1 MGYDFNALRVLIADD
16 SPHLHEIF
24 KVLLGAMRINDLTV
38 VRHPDEALARMSL
51 SPPDVVITD
60 LTLGVHSGIDL
71 VRRIRQGEGNVDA
84 YTPVIVVTGRTEAD
98 LIKLARDSG
107 ANEILGR
114 PVSADAIYNRIS
126 NLIERPRPFIQSP
139 TYFGP
144 DRRRQNKS
152 FDGPD
157 RRKRNP
163 VSTTVA
169 EVFRRSDRNAR

>member
-24 KVLLGAMRINDLTV
+24 RVLLGAMHIKDLLV
-38 VRHPDEALARMSL
+38 VRHPDEALARMAL
-51 SPPDVVITD
+51 STPDVVITD
-60 LTLGVHSGIDL
+60 LTLGVHCGIEL
-71 VRRIRQGEGNVDA
+71 VRRIRQGENNVDP

-98 LIKLARDSG
+98 LIKLARDCG

-114 PVSADAIYNRIS
+114 PVSADAIYNRIL
-126 NLIERPRPFIQSP
+126 NLIERPRPFIQAP

-152 FDGPD
+152 FDGPEK
-157 RRKRNP
+157 RKRDP
-163 VSTTVA
+163 LPTT
-169 EVFRRSDRNAR
+169 RSDVFGRANRHVR